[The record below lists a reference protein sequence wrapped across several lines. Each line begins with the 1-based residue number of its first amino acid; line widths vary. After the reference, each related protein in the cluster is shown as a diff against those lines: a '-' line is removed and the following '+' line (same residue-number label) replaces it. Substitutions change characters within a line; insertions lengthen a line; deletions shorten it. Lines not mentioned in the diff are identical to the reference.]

1 MKAITYTSIFLFLS
15 FLPESS
21 MAQKDVSHQQ
31 LIWYAYFLTL
41 PVDENWSV
49 VAEVQERH
57 FIHPFAQHQFS
68 LRTHVHRKLGQSG
81 WEASAGFATFFQ
93 SPNNPSS
100 ELDLVEPELRPHMEM
115 AYKQKFGKLTVDHRY
130 RAEARY
136 FHNLNLEKTG
146 LADGYY
152 FGGFR
157 FRYRFL
163 ASYPIWKINENQ
175 VLKVIAGDELM
186 VQAGKKVTYTFAQNR
201 LIAGFGLS
209 ISPGLNVEATYQ
221 KWINQRQNGA
231 YFNRDIVRI
240 VVNHRLSTI
249 KTQK

>member
-1 MKAITYTSIFLFLS
+1 MKAITYTSIFLLMS
-15 FLPESS
+15 FLPQASI
-21 MAQKDVSHQQ
+21 AQKDVTHQQ
-31 LIWYAYFLTL
+31 LIWYGYFLTL
-41 PVDENWSV
+41 PIDENWSV
-49 VAEVQERH
+49 GAEVQERH
-57 FIHPFAQHQFS
+57 FIHPFAQQQLS

-81 WEASAGFATFFQ
+81 WEVSAGFATFFQ
-93 SPNNPSS
+93 SPNNPRS
-100 ELDLVEPELRPHMEM
+100 ELDLVEPELRAHIEM
-115 AYKQKFGKLTVDHRY
+115 AYKQKFEKLTIDHRY

-136 FHNLNLEKTG
+136 FHKLNLEKTG
-146 LADGYY
+146 LANGYY

-157 FRYRFL
+157 FRYRIL

-186 VQAGKKVTYTFAQNR
+186 VQAGKKISYTFDQNR
-201 LIAGFGLS
+201 IIAGLGLS
-209 ISPGLNVEATYQ
+209 ISPFLNVEATYQ